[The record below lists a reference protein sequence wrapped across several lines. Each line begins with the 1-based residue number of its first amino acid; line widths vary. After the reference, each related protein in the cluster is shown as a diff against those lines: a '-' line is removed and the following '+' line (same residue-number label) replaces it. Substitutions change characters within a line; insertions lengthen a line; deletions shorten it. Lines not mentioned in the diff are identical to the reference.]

1 MRKNDSY
8 AYKDNAQNM
17 YSKQPV
23 HCTTFVLLKFLNEK
37 KMNIFNEK
45 RFNFTKKT
53 DILNH

>member
-17 YSKQPV
+17 YSKQPL
-23 HCTTFVLLKFLNEK
+23 HCTKFVLLKFLNEK